1 MLRSTMVRELFRFVS
16 PRLCRGFA
24 TTASLDSG
32 KNPRQSRGLTGGLVG
47 FTFRRC
53 GAFTLIEML
62 VAMAITLVMMGAVV
76 TLFANIS
83 NGVRNRRA
91 ATGMLGGLRE
101 VWNKLQQDLQ
111 GATCSGITWQK
122 PESNH
127 GYIEI
132 IEGQYHEGYATNL
145 IDADPADSKTWPPT
159 ILNPEID
166 HKASTLPSSN
176 LAFKDSTWAT
186 DAAGPGDADDYLML
200 TVRNEHE
207 PFNGRVPKSYS
218 FTRSEVD
225 SCVRPDDKK
234 ANTFDKWTLTDSIRS
249 PLAEVVW

>member
-1 MLRSTMVRELFRFVS
+1 MLRSTIVSELFTFVS
-16 PRLCRGFA
+16 LRLGRGVV
-24 TTASLDSG
+24 TTASGDVG
-32 KNPRQSRGLTGGLVG
+32 KNPRQSRGLTRGLVG
-47 FTFRRC
+47 FTFRNC

-91 ATGMLGGLRE
+91 TTEMSGALRQ
-101 VWNKLQQDLQ
+101 VRNKLQQDLQ
-111 GATCSGITWQK
+111 GATCPGITWQK

-145 IDADPADSKTWPPT
+145 IDADPADSKTWPPS

-186 DAAGPGDADDYLML
+186 DAAGLGDADDVLML

-207 PFNGRVPKSYS
+207 PFNGRVPKAYSY
-218 FTRSEVD
+218 TPSEAPL
-225 SCVRPDDKK
+225 CVRPDDKK
-234 ANTFDKWTLTDSIRS
+234 TNTFD
-249 PLAEVVW
+249 

>member
-76 TLFANIS
+76 TLFANLS
-83 NGVRNRRA
+83 NSVRNRRE
-91 ATGMLGGLRE
+91 TTEMSGQLRH
-101 VWNKLQQDLQ
+101 VRNVLQQDLQ
-111 GATCSGITWQK
+111 GATCPGVTWQR
-122 PESNH
+122 PEWNH

-132 IEGQYHEGYATNL
+132 IDGQYHEGYASNL
-145 IDADPADSKTWPPT
+145 IDGDSNVSVT
-159 ILNPEID
+159 NPEID
-166 HKASTLPSSN
+166 HKVSTIPSSN
-176 LAFKDSTWAT
+176 PSLFTSSHPDWAT
-186 DAAGPGDADDYLML
+186 DGAGLGDSDD
-200 TVRNEHE
+200 V
-207 PFNGRVPKSYS
+207 
-218 FTRSEVD
+218 
-225 SCVRPDDKK
+225 
-234 ANTFDKWTLTDSIRS
+234 
-249 PLAEVVW
+249 

>member
-1 MLRSTMVRELFRFVS
+1 MSLRIRSRSRVS
-16 PRLCRGFA
+16 PKLAIRVRRGGR
-24 TTASLDSG
+24 SYG
-32 KNPRQSRGLTGGLVG
+32 
-47 FTFRRC
+47 
-53 GAFTLIEML
+53 FTLIEML

-91 ATGMLGGLRE
+91 TTEMSGALRQ
-101 VWNKLQQDLQ
+101 VRNKLQQDLQ
-111 GATCSGITWQK
+111 GATCPGITWQK
-122 PESNH
+122 PEANH

-186 DAAGPGDADDYLML
+186 DAAGLGDADDYLML